1 MKTVKYKGLKYTVE
15 SESMEFY
22 QLSGG
27 QWVKKAECKE
37 CFEDWD
43 LAKEVLMG
51 VFIVGAFIVL
61 YLAVSV

>member
-1 MKTVKYKGLKYTVE
+1 MKTVKYKRLKYTVE
-15 SESMEFY
+15 SEALGFY
-22 QLSGG
+22 HLSGG
-27 QWVKKAECKE
+27 RWVKKSECEE

-61 YLAVSV
+61 YLAASI